1 MLIRKHACKTQ
12 YYKVN
17 KLLQTM
23 LQRNTDGHLLGL
35 EILATGMLKNQL
47 YQQSSCQ
54 EIIPGIK
61 FTDTITDIYRH

>member
-1 MLIRKHACKTQ
+1 
-12 YYKVN
+12 
-17 KLLQTM
+17 M

-35 EILATGMLKNQL
+35 EILATSMLKHHL